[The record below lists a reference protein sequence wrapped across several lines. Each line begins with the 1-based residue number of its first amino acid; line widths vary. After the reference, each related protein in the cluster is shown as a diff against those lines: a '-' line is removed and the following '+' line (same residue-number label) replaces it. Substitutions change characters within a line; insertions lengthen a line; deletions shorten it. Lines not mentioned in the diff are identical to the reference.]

1 MPKVSIIVPVY
12 NTEKYIGDCIQSI
25 LQQSL
30 KDIELILVNDC
41 STDHSIE
48 ILKQY
53 KQNDN
58 RITIIDLPE
67 NMGVGVGGARNK
79 GIELSSGEFIS
90 FIDLDDVIKSDML
103 ENLYAH
109 AKKDNAEIVLCYK
122 DNLSLMVKRRNYP
135 LNLFTEKQ
143 N

>member
-30 KDIELILVNDC
+30 KDVELILVNDC

-48 ILKQY
+48 ILKQ
-53 KQNDN
+53 
-58 RITIIDLPE
+58 
-67 NMGVGVGGARNK
+67 
-79 GIELSSGEFIS
+79 
-90 FIDLDDVIKSDML
+90 
-103 ENLYAH
+103 
-109 AKKDNAEIVLCYK
+109 
-122 DNLSLMVKRRNYP
+122 